1 MDSSVLA
8 VVAQGMKCIPR
19 PTAAAGSTVV
29 EAYEPPR
36 IVHPAVTTSKEYESV
51 ATLSTAFTL
60 SEPETES
67 ASISSSSSSEE
78 EAGELAIYETEE
90 GMAPADIAAA
100 RSAQILCLD
109 KQCTRNR
116 DWLTRMP
123 NAAAGWATGGVILA
137 LAIVLFVP
145 TVVWRNTDY
154 LDGVFALVELSIALF
169 LRASVAS
176 AGSSNRDIVYKASL
190 FFNHHTGIQLSLL
203 LATMVIRMYGHF
215 KPGRSQMA
223 HKVWVSVARFVS
235 ICLAVLVLVGVLLM
249 FNDSSDSPASAGGP
263 GIHLMQ
269 AATFVL
275 VAAALALAAVSA
287 ILMSGVV
294 CLWVYKKH
302 CAILY
307 GSLFLLALWA
317 SFMSARTFV
326 SLDNAARDSEVMF
339 YLLNVLPLALVGL
352 VFVVLRAPLLFN
364 FEMTGYWS
372 RSKVFVGVWV
382 KRGPRKRIEKDTLL
396 LVRWEWRPRFD
407 SNKRTQLGIDI
418 LPEAVGLAAARSK
431 TRKIVGAVEAGVNVV
446 GVAVARHNASVHR
459 LQRAVEHPGGRCALW
474 VAGQPFLRN
483 ARKQQ
488 SACAAQMRQLRV
500 DHVGFVAVVGDGA
513 GRMQRSHADV
523 VGRQAPGSQT
533 CKQRRDGAETYAKAR
548 RAPDVAHG
556 GTHGSS
562 SSRRQASG
570 VAVGVGIFSKRINGS
585 KRARS
590 LATAVACIKQQA

>member
-19 PTAAAGSTVV
+19 PTAAAGSAVV

-36 IVHPAVTTSKEYESV
+36 IVHPAVTTAEEYESV

-67 ASISSSSSSEE
+67 ASISSSSEE

-123 NAAAGWATGGVILA
+123 NVAAGWATGGVILA

-190 FFNHHTGIQLSLL
+190 FFNHHAGIQLTLL

-249 FNDSSDSPASAGGP
+249 FNDSSDSAASAGGP

-326 SLDNAARDSEVMF
+326 SLDSAARDSEVMF

-372 RSKVFVGVWV
+372 RSK
-382 KRGPRKRIEKDTLL
+382 
-396 LVRWEWRPRFD
+396 
-407 SNKRTQLGIDI
+407 
-418 LPEAVGLAAARSK
+418 
-431 TRKIVGAVEAGVNVV
+431 
-446 GVAVARHNASVHR
+446 
-459 LQRAVEHPGGRCALW
+459 
-474 VAGQPFLRN
+474 
-483 ARKQQ
+483 
-488 SACAAQMRQLRV
+488 
-500 DHVGFVAVVGDGA
+500 
-513 GRMQRSHADV
+513 
-523 VGRQAPGSQT
+523 
-533 CKQRRDGAETYAKAR
+533 
-548 RAPDVAHG
+548 
-556 GTHGSS
+556 
-562 SSRRQASG
+562 
-570 VAVGVGIFSKRINGS
+570 
-585 KRARS
+585 
-590 LATAVACIKQQA
+590 

>member
-145 TVVWRNTDY
+145 TV
-154 LDGVFALVELSIALF
+154 
-169 LRASVAS
+169 
-176 AGSSNRDIVYKASL
+176 ASL

-372 RSKVFVGVWV
+372 RSK
-382 KRGPRKRIEKDTLL
+382 
-396 LVRWEWRPRFD
+396 
-407 SNKRTQLGIDI
+407 
-418 LPEAVGLAAARSK
+418 
-431 TRKIVGAVEAGVNVV
+431 
-446 GVAVARHNASVHR
+446 
-459 LQRAVEHPGGRCALW
+459 
-474 VAGQPFLRN
+474 
-483 ARKQQ
+483 
-488 SACAAQMRQLRV
+488 
-500 DHVGFVAVVGDGA
+500 
-513 GRMQRSHADV
+513 
-523 VGRQAPGSQT
+523 
-533 CKQRRDGAETYAKAR
+533 
-548 RAPDVAHG
+548 
-556 GTHGSS
+556 
-562 SSRRQASG
+562 
-570 VAVGVGIFSKRINGS
+570 
-585 KRARS
+585 
-590 LATAVACIKQQA
+590 